1 MPKLIIAPLSAG
13 GAVTRNVYQEI
24 IKADKLFIQT
34 LKHPVSRWV
43 NAEGLNAASM
53 DDLYETADDFSRLN
67 ELIAERIVCGSDAVY
82 APLGRGCSEQ
92 LMNEILKASS
102 KNGTQVVILPSS
114 GFAEAAMADIGM
126 AMPPA
131 AMICSASSIP
141 GRINPSVPICIEEL
155 DTRLL
160 AGDIKLTLQE
170 YYPDEFEVYLAYM
183 ADNGQYRKMKLKLCD
198 LDRQELFDTA
208 TVLYVPSA
216 EFDMLDRYGLEDLQY
231 VLRRLRSPGGC
242 PWDAEQT
249 HETLKTPLI
258 EESYEVLDAIERLD
272 TGALCEELGDLL
284 LQVVFHAQIEEEQR
298 EFTMRDVCTE
308 IVKKLIYRHPHVFAG
323 ETVMNS
329 EEVLANWETLKRREK
344 AQNTQ
349 ADAIKAVPKGF
360 PALIRSLKIQKKAA
374 DVGFDWDSAE
384 EAFFKIREET
394 DELMQAIKSGV
405 GIKEELGDLL
415 FSAVNVARLLKLDP
429 ELCLNE
435 SADKFADRFMRM
447 ESLILGSG
455 KRFSDMNLS
464 EMDEFWE
471 KTKA

>member
-1 MPKLIIAPLSAG
+1 M
-13 GAVTRNVYQEI
+13 
-24 IKADKLFIQT
+24 
-34 LKHPVSRWV
+34 
-43 NAEGLNAASM
+43 
-53 DDLYETADDFSRLN
+53 
-67 ELIAERIVCGSDAVY
+67 
-82 APLGRGCSEQ
+82 
-92 LMNEILKASS
+92 
-102 KNGTQVVILPSS
+102 
-114 GFAEAAMADIGM
+114 
-126 AMPPA
+126 
-131 AMICSASSIP
+131 
-141 GRINPSVPICIEEL
+141 
-155 DTRLL
+155 
-160 AGDIKLTLQE
+160 
-170 YYPDEFEVYLAYM
+170 
-183 ADNGQYRKMKLKLCD
+183 
-198 LDRQELFDTA
+198 
-208 TVLYVPSA
+208 
-216 EFDMLDRYGLEDLQY
+216 
-231 VLRRLRSPGGC
+231 
-242 PWDAEQT
+242 
-249 HETLKTPLI
+249 
-258 EESYEVLDAIERLD
+258 
-272 TGALCEELGDLL
+272 
-284 LQVVFHAQIEEEQR
+284 FHAQIEEEQR

-323 ETVMNS
+323 ETVRNS

>member
-1 MPKLIIAPLSAG
+1 
-13 GAVTRNVYQEI
+13 
-24 IKADKLFIQT
+24 
-34 LKHPVSRWV
+34 
-43 NAEGLNAASM
+43 
-53 DDLYETADDFSRLN
+53 
-67 ELIAERIVCGSDAVY
+67 
-82 APLGRGCSEQ
+82 
-92 LMNEILKASS
+92 
-102 KNGTQVVILPSS
+102 
-114 GFAEAAMADIGM
+114 
-126 AMPPA
+126 
-131 AMICSASSIP
+131 
-141 GRINPSVPICIEEL
+141 
-155 DTRLL
+155 
-160 AGDIKLTLQE
+160 
-170 YYPDEFEVYLAYM
+170 
-183 ADNGQYRKMKLKLCD
+183 
-198 LDRQELFDTA
+198 
-208 TVLYVPSA
+208 
-216 EFDMLDRYGLEDLQY
+216 
-231 VLRRLRSPGGC
+231 
-242 PWDAEQT
+242 
-249 HETLKTPLI
+249 
-258 EESYEVLDAIERLD
+258 
-272 TGALCEELGDLL
+272 
-284 LQVVFHAQIEEEQR
+284 
-298 EFTMRDVCTE
+298 MRDVCTE

-447 ESLILGSG
+447 ESLILGAG

>member
-24 IKADKLFIQT
+24 LKADKLFIQT
-34 LKHPVSRWV
+34 LKHPASRWV
-43 NAEGLNAASM
+43 SAEVLNAVSM
-53 DDLYETADDFSRLN
+53 DDLYETADDFDRLN
-67 ELIAERIVCGSDAVY
+67 ELIAGRIVCGNDAVY
-82 APLGRGCSEQ
+82 APLGRGCSEP
-92 LMNEILKASS
+92 LMNEILKAAGE
-102 KNGTQVVILPSS
+102 NGTQVVILPSS
-114 GFAEAAMADIGM
+114 GFAEAAMSDIGI
-126 AMPPA
+126 AAPPA
-131 AMICSASSIP
+131 VMICSASSMPKRIDP
-141 GRINPSVPICIEEL
+141 GVPICIEEL

-160 AGDIKLTLQE
+160 AGNIKLALQE

-183 ADNGQYRKMKLKLCD
+183 MDSGQYCKTKLKLCD
-198 LDRQELFDTA
+198 LDRQELFGIA
-208 TVLYVPSA
+208 TVLYIPSA
-216 EFDMLDRYGLEDLQY
+216 EFDMLDRYGLEDLQH

-258 EESYEVLDAIERLD
+258 EESYEVLDAIDRLD

-284 LQVVFHAQIEEEQR
+284 LQVVFHTQIEEENR

-308 IVKKLIYRHPHVFAG
+308 IVKKLIFRHPHVFAG
-323 ETVMNS
+323 ETVRNS
-329 EEVLANWETLKRREK
+329 EEVLANWETLKREEK
-344 AQNTQ
+344 AQKTQ
-349 ADAIKAVPKGF
+349 SDAIKAVPKGF
-360 PALIRSLKIQKKAA
+360 PALIRSLKVQKKAA

-405 GIKEELGDLL
+405 SIGEELGDLL

-435 SADKFADRFMRM
+435 SADKFANRFMRM
-447 ESLILGSG
+447 ESLILESG